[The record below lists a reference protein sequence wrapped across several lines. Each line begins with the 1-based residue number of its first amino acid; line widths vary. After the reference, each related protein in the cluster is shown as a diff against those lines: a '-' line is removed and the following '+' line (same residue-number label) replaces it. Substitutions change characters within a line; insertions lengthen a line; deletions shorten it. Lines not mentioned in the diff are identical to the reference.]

1 MTFELKVEF
10 TKEELEQL
18 AIAEA
23 WKRLQPPCEGDFEVV
38 YQGRYADSVKL
49 RFVPKPEVQED
60 IDKGQDELTALAN
73 ETT

>member
-49 RFVPKPEVQED
+49 RFVPNSATEP
-60 IDKGQDELTALAN
+60 ALETSVEAN
-73 ETT
+73 I